1 MKIVVLDGY
10 AANPGDL
17 CWEGLKALGECTI
30 YDRTAPEEVL
40 ERAAGAEAILTNKV
54 VITAE
59 HIAALPELKYIG
71 VLATGYNIID
81 IDAARA
87 RGIIVTNIPAY
98 STPSVGQMVF
108 AHILNITQQVQ
119 HHSEEV
125 HKGRW
130 TNSPDFCFW
139 DTPLIE
145 LLGKKIGL
153 IGLGQTGYNT
163 ARIAIGF
170 GMKVWAYTSKSRLQ
184 LPPEIKKMELDQIF
198 RECDIVSLHCP
209 LTEQTRELVNACRL
223 ALMKPTAILINTGRG
238 PLVNEQDLAD
248 ALNEKKIYA
257 AGVDVLSTEPP
268 RADNP
273 LLTARNCYITPHIAW
288 ATTAARERLMGIML
302 ENLKAYVA
310 GKPVNNVAK

>member
-71 VLATGYNIID
+71 VLATG
-81 IDAARA
+81 
-87 RGIIVTNIPAY
+87 Y

-302 ENLKAYVA
+302 ENLKAYMA